1 MNTLLVVGTRI
12 VILALIF
19 YGIGIFIEQKKRLVT
34 NYVLF
39 ALTIGILLDITA
51 TAFMIIGSS
60 NSPFTLHGVIGYSA
74 LAVMLID
81 TSLIWRFHLT
91 KGATEK
97 VGKSLH
103 IYSRYAFSWWVIAF
117 ITGGLLVAFK

>member
-12 VILALIF
+12 VILALIS
-19 YGIGIFIEQKKRLVT
+19 YGIGIFIEQRKRVVT

-39 ALTIGILLDITA
+39 ALTIGILLDVTA
-51 TAFMIIGSS
+51 TAFMIIGSP

-74 LAVMLID
+74 LAAMLID
-81 TSLIWRFHLT
+81 TTLIWRFRLT

-103 IYSRYAFSWWVIAF
+103 LYSRYAFSWWVIAF